1 MVVYTS
7 NEIKN
12 LPGTT
17 PTTKKTATSAQWRRA
32 NGILAHRQRDR
43 ERNSADEL
51 AVGGRAK
58 KNANKANILEQK
70 HHY

>member
-17 PTTKKTATSAQWRRA
+17 PTTKTTATSAQRRRA
-32 NGILAHRQRDR
+32 NGILAHRQRGR

-51 AVGGRAK
+51 AVGRAK